1 MQRRWVRHL
10 PAAMYPPTF
19 IPVNARLPLP
29 ALLAGI
35 ALLGACSRP
44 PEPQRAAAAVSAA
57 SVSRDD
63 TLRML
68 ADRSRIEGDS
78 AAPLWVIDVSDFQCP
93 YCAEWQRNTHE
104 ALRAEYVRTGKVK
117 LAFVNFPLEQHK
129 HAMPAARAAMCAG
142 VQGRF
147 WPVHDAI
154 FETQERW
161 ADAPDAAPL
170 FESIARTAGVRIEE
184 WRSCISSGAMD
195 PLIVADRERA
205 LVAGVNSTPTF
216 IVARQ
221 VIRGAA
227 PIEEFR
233 RVIDAALGT
242 QP

>member
-1 MQRRWVRHL
+1 MKTSLAL
-10 PAAMYPPTF
+10 PAAFFLVT
-19 IPVNARLPLP
+19 
-29 ALLAGI
+29 ALA
-35 ALLGACSRP
+35 ACNRQ
-44 PEPQRAAAAVSAA
+44 PEAQRAAAAA
-57 SVSRDD
+57 STTPVSRDD

-78 AAPLWVIDVSDFQCP
+78 SAPLWIIDASDFQCP

-129 HAMPAARAAMCAG
+129 HAMAAARAAMCAG

-161 ADAPDAAPL
+161 ADATDAAPL
-170 FESIARTAGVRIEE
+170 FESIARTAGVRVEE
-184 WRSCISSGAMD
+184 WRSCFTSDVMD
-195 PLIVADRERA
+195 PLIIADRERA
-205 LVAGVNSTPTF
+205 ERAGVQSTPTF
-216 IVARQ
+216 ILGKLVL
-221 VIRGAA
+221 RGAA

-233 RVIDAALGT
+233 RLIDSTLAP

>member
-1 MQRRWVRHL
+1 VASAV
-10 PAAMYPPTF
+10 AA
-19 IPVNARLPLP
+19 
-29 ALLAGI
+29 LA
-35 ALLGACSRP
+35 AQSCTRP
-44 PEPQRAAAAVSAA
+44 PEPSQRAAAASAVSATPA
-57 SVSRDD
+57 SHAD

-78 AAPLWVIDVSDFQCP
+78 AARVWIIDASDFQCP
-93 YCAEWQRNTHE
+93 YCADWQRNTHE

-117 LAFVNFPLEQHK
+117 VAFVNFPLEQHPN
-129 HAMPAARAAMCAG
+129 AMPAARAAMCAG

-147 WPVHDAI
+147 WPVHDAL

-161 ADAPDAAPL
+161 AAMSDAAPV
-170 FESIARTAGVRIEE
+170 FESIARTAGVRLAE

-195 PLIVADRERA
+195 PLIIADRERA
-205 LVAGVNSTPTF
+205 ATAGVASTPTF
-216 IVARQ
+216 IIAGQ
-221 VIRGAA
+221 LIRGAA

>member
-1 MQRRWVRHL
+1 MH
-10 PAAMYPPTF
+10 T
-19 IPVNARLPLP
+19 ARVSLILISLT
-29 ALLAGI
+29 AT
-35 ALLGACSRP
+35 ACTRA
-44 PEPQRAAAAVSAA
+44 PEPQRGAPTAAAEP
-57 SVSRDD
+57 VSRDD

-78 AAPLWVIDVSDFQCP
+78 AAPVWVIDISDFQCP

-117 LAFVNFPLEQHK
+117 LAFVNFPLDQHR
-129 HAMPAARAAMCAG
+129 HAMAASRAAMCAG
-142 VQGRF
+142 AQGRF

-161 ADAPDAAPL
+161 AAAPDAAPL

-184 WRSCISSGAMD
+184 WRGCFSSDVMD
-195 PLIVADRERA
+195 SLIEADRDRA
-205 LVAGVNSTPTF
+205 LAAGVNSTPTF
-216 IVARQ
+216 IISQ
-221 VIRGAA
+221 QLMRGAA

-233 RVIDAALGT
+233 RLIDSVLAA

>member
-1 MQRRWVRHL
+1 MRL
-10 PAAMYPPTF
+10 
-19 IPVNARLPLP
+19 ARVSL
-29 ALLAGI
+29 LLAI
-35 ALLGACSRP
+35 FLAACSRP
-44 PEPQRAAAAVSAA
+44 PERQPAAAAAQAA
-57 SVSRDD
+57 VAPATRAD

-68 ADRSRIEGDS
+68 ADRGRIEGDS
-78 AAPLWVIDVSDFQCP
+78 AAPLWVVDVSDFQCP

-129 HAMPAARAAMCAG
+129 HAMAASRAAMCAG

-161 ADAPDAAPL
+161 AAAADAAPL

-184 WRSCISSGAMD
+184 WKSCVTSDVMD
-195 PLIVADRERA
+195 PLIIADRQRA
-205 LVAGVNSTPTF
+205 AGAGVQSTPTF
-216 IVARQ
+216 IVGKL
-221 VIRGAA
+221 VLRGAA

-233 RVIDAALGT
+233 RIIDSTLAL

>member
-1 MQRRWVRHL
+1 MH
-10 PAAMYPPTF
+10 PARVSLT
-19 IPVNARLPLP
+19 L
-29 ALLAGI
+29 I
-35 ALLGACSRP
+35 ALAATACTRP
-44 PEPQRAAAAVSAA
+44 PEPQRGAPAAAAEL
-57 SVSRDD
+57 VSRDD

-78 AAPLWVIDVSDFQCP
+78 AAPVWVIDISDFQCP

-117 LAFVNFPLEQHK
+117 LAFVNFPLEQHR
-129 HAMPAARAAMCAG
+129 HAMAASRAAMCAG
-142 VQGRF
+142 AQGRF

-161 ADAPDAAPL
+161 AAAPDAAPL

-184 WRSCISSGAMD
+184 WRGCFSSDVMD
-195 PLIVADRERA
+195 SLIEADRDRA
-205 LVAGVNSTPTF
+205 LAAGVNSTPTF
-216 IVARQ
+216 IISQ
-221 VIRGAA
+221 QLMRGAA

-233 RVIDAALGT
+233 RLIDSVLAP

>member
-1 MQRRWVRHL
+1 MRSAHISL
-10 PAAMYPPTF
+10 
-19 IPVNARLPLP
+19 
-29 ALLAGI
+29 LLAILI
-35 ALLGACSRP
+35 AACSRP
-44 PEPQRAAAAVSAA
+44 PERQPAAATQASAA
-57 SVSRDD
+57 SATRAD
-63 TLRML
+63 TLRLL
-68 ADRSRIEGDS
+68 ADRGRIEGDS
-78 AAPLWVIDVSDFQCP
+78 AAPLWVVDVSDFQCP

-117 LAFVNFPLEQHK
+117 LAFVNFPLEQHR
-129 HAMPAARAAMCAG
+129 HAMAAARAAMCAG

-161 ADAPDAAPL
+161 AAAADAAPL

-184 WRSCISSGAMD
+184 WKSCVTSDVMD

-205 LVAGVNSTPTF
+205 AGAGVQSTPTF
-216 IVARQ
+216 IIGKLVL
-221 VIRGAA
+221 RGAA

-233 RVIDAALGT
+233 RIIDSTLAL